1 MLKDNLINLLEKK
14 NVSLAELSRQTSVP
28 KSNLSSWLKG
38 RSPNLDQLDKVA
50 QYFGTTIEFLAF
62 GRKIKDTEPTLV
74 YKLEIENGKYEI
86 IVKKV
91 ID

>member
-1 MLKDNLINLLEKK
+1 MLKDNLINLLEEK
-14 NVSLAELSRQTSVP
+14 NISLAELARQTNVP

-50 QYFGTTIEFLAF
+50 RFLGTTIDFLAF
-62 GRKIKDTEPTLV
+62 GRRPKEQAPTLM
-74 YKLEIENGKYEI
+74 YRAEIQSGTFEI
-86 IVKKV
+86 IIRKI